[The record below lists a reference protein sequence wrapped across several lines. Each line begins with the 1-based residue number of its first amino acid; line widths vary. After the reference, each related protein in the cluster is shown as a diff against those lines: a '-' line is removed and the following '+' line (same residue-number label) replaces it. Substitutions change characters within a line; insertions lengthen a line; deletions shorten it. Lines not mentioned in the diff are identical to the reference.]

1 MNLIIGPYSP
11 ADAKVVDRL
20 FLELQLHEHQFDV
33 YKSTKSENATKYKDE
48 LLESINS
55 QHGELLLAKA
65 EDKVIGLV
73 GWYLEE
79 EYEFDEPYGYISDI
93 VVTKKYRGQGIG
105 KQLLQVAIS
114 HIKDTNVKRIH
125 IGVLLDNTETKEFYE
140 KAGFKPYSTE
150 LTLDIQ

>member
-1 MNLIIGPYSP
+1 MNITIVPYTPSESS
-11 ADAKVVDRL
+11 AVDQL
-20 FLELQLHEHQFDV
+20 FLELQLHEHQFDPF
-33 YKSTKSENATKYKDE
+33 KSTKADNAKKYKEE

-65 EDKVIGLV
+65 KDEVIGLV

-93 VVTKKYRGQGIG
+93 VVSKEYRGQGIG

-114 HIKDTNVKRIH
+114 HIKHNNAKRIH
-125 IGVLLDNTETKEFYE
+125 IGVLLDNSETKEFYE
-140 KAGFKPYSTE
+140 KAGFKPYSME